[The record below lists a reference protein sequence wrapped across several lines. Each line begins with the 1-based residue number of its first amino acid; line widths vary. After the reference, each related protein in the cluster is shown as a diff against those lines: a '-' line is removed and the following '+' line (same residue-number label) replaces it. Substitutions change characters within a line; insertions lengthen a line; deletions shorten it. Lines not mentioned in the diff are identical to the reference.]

1 METNT
6 LSPAKDLAI
15 GHNGPLLSVEN
26 VSASYGESAVL
37 RGASITVRKSAV
49 TTVMGRN
56 GVGKSTLLRTIM
68 GLVKVQQG
76 HIWFNQGANTME
88 SAAAHGH
95 NIVASPR
102 PSAAAHGRSIGTSPG
117 PTVADGARKELNRL
131 NPYRIARAGIG
142 YVPQGRE
149 ILPRLTVQ
157 ENLRLGLEA
166 TPDHKAR
173 MSEDEI
179 YTLFPIL
186 KDFRRRPGGN
196 LSGGQ
201 QQQLAIARALISG
214 PSLLL
219 LDEPTEGIQPSIA
232 IEIGN
237 IIRRLTMER
246 GISILLVE
254 QKIDFARH
262 VTDYFYCM
270 DRGKMTTEG
279 TASDFDFHELQQ
291 HIAV

>member
-1 METNT
+1 MEI
-6 LSPAKDLAI
+6 LSPPKGAHQLMSTA
-15 GHNGPLLSVEN
+15 PLLTVEGLT
-26 VSASYGESAVL
+26 ASYGESAVL
-37 RGASITVRKSAV
+37 RGVDLVVRRGAV

-68 GLVKVQQG
+68 GLVKVQSG
-76 HIWFNQGANTME
+76 SIWLNATTAGVATRPEAGDIARSGTGDGPN
-88 SAAAHGH
+88 AARH
-95 NIVASPR
+95 
-102 PSAAAHGRSIGTSPG
+102 
-117 PTVADGARKELNRL
+117 ELSRL
-131 NPYRIARAGIG
+131 TPFRIARAGVG

-149 ILPRLTVQ
+149 ILPRLTVL

-166 TPDHKAR
+166 APDHKPR
-173 MSEDEI
+173 MSEDEL
-179 YTLFPIL
+179 YALFPIL
-186 KDFRRRPGGN
+186 KEFRRRPGGN

-232 IEIGN
+232 IEIGE
-237 IIRRLTMER
+237 IVKRLAQER
-246 GISILLVE
+246 GIAVLLVE

-270 DRGKMTTEG
+270 DRGRMTREG
-279 TASDFDFHELQQ
+279 PAATFDFHELQQ